1 MSLQVSEFDQAVSL
15 QRNGELIKAK
25 KILERILVLQPDHFD
40 SLLLLSIINYQ
51 LGIFDI
57 ALKYNDVILKIRPN
71 FLQGYNN
78 RAIILKKLKDS
89 MKRY

>member
-1 MSLQVSEFDQAVSL
+1 MSLQISEFEQAVSL
-15 QRNGELIKAK
+15 QRKGELIKAK

-57 ALKYNDVILKIRPN
+57 ALKYRRPGCR
-71 FLQGYNN
+71 Q
-78 RAIILKKLKDS
+78 
-89 MKRY
+89 